1 MSKSEQVKLAEY
13 SIENFV
19 KTGKIANLP
28 ENLSENL
35 TEKRAGVFVSLKKHG
50 QLRGCI
56 GTISPVTK
64 SVAEEILRNAVSAC
78 SQDPRFE
85 PVAENELSELVC
97 SVDVLSEPE
106 PIPSSDMLDVKR
118 YGVIVTSGYKR
129 GLLLPNLDG
138 VDTVEEQLRIAA
150 QKAGIG
156 AGENFSLERFEV
168 VRYK

>member
-1 MSKSEQVKLAEY
+1 LGKSEYVKLAEY

-19 KTGKIANLP
+19 KTGRMAGTPDGLP
-28 ENLSENL
+28 EEM
-35 TEKRAGVFVSLKKHG
+35 TGRRAGVFVSLKKRG

-64 SVAEEILRNAVSAC
+64 SVADEIMRNAVSAC

-85 PVAENELSELVC
+85 PVAEDELPELVC

-106 PIPSSDMLDVKR
+106 PISSPDALDVKR
-118 YGVIVTSGYKR
+118 YGVIVTSGFRR

-138 VDTVEEQLRIAA
+138 VDTVEGQLSIAR
-150 QKAGIG
+150 QKAGIS
-156 AGENFSLERFEV
+156 ASEKVTLERFEV
-168 VRYK
+168 VRHT